1 MMSNG
6 INWTDFSIIQ
16 GFLDC
21 LDVGISIFDAKG
33 AFLFVNR
40 YVLNASGRSRS
51 DYLGKTVDDF
61 RRMGILDNPVISEVI
76 ATKQPS
82 MRVQRSRTKN
92 GVVKEFLVRG
102 YPILDEE
109 GEILFMVAD
118 RIEMS
123 PLYQQYIELRK
134 SATKID
140 RIQRRSP
147 YEEDGIVCASPE
159 MSRVLD
165 MAAQVS
171 ISDATVLLQG
181 ESGTGKEVVAN
192 FIHEKSHRNQAP
204 MVQIN
209 CASMPENLLES
220 ELFGYE
226 KGSFTGAL
234 STGKEG
240 LIEAANHGTLFLDE
254 VNSMPLSLQAKLLR
268 VLETKT
274 ILRIGSLKPRGVDF
288 RLITATNADLKKCVE
303 EHTFREDLYYRLNV
317 IPIEIPPLRNRRED
331 IIPLG
336 NHFLE
341 LFCKKYGVEKQLA
354 PKIYRTM
361 EIYSWPGNVRELR
374 NFIERLVVMSV
385 SSAVRINNLPP
396 GMLDLSEKDR
406 CDYQIATKESRE
418 RERII
423 RALEKFDGHR
433 QKTAEYLGISRR
445 CLQYKLKKFGLLK

>member
-1 MMSNG
+1 MSG
-6 INWTDFSIIQ
+6 SINWTDFSIIKS
-16 GFLDC
+16 FLDC
-21 LDVGISIFDAKG
+21 LDVGISIFDEKG
-33 AFLFVNR
+33 TFLFVNR
-40 YVLNASGRSRS
+40 YVLNASGRPRS

-61 RRMGILDNPVISEVI
+61 RKMGILDNPVISEVI
-76 ATKQPS
+76 KTKQPS
-82 MRVQRSRTKN
+82 MRVQRSKTKN
-92 GVVKEFLVRG
+92 GDTKEFLVRG

-118 RIEMS
+118 RLEMC
-123 PLYQQYIELRK
+123 PLYRQYAELRK
-134 SATKID
+134 SAANID
-140 RIQRRSP
+140 RTQRRSP

-159 MSRVLD
+159 MSRVLE

-171 ISDATVLLQG
+171 LSDATVLLEG

-192 FIHEKSHRNQAP
+192 FIHEKSRRNQAF

-226 KGSFTGAL
+226 KGAFTGAL

-274 ILRIGSLKPRGVDF
+274 ILRIGSLKPRSVDF
-288 RLITATNADLKKCVE
+288 RLVTATNTDLKKCVE

-331 IIPLG
+331 IIPLA
-336 NHFLE
+336 NHFLD

-361 EIYSWPGNVRELR
+361 EMYSWPGNVRELR

-385 SSAVRINNLPP
+385 SSAVRINNLPS
-396 GMLDLSEKDR
+396 GMLELSNEDHTEYR
-406 CDYQIATKESRE
+406 TATRESKE

-445 CLQYKLKKFGLLK
+445 SLQYKLKKYGLLK

>member
-1 MMSNG
+1 MMNNG

-33 AFLFVNR
+33 TFLFVNR

-181 ESGTGKEVVAN
+181 ESGT
-192 FIHEKSHRNQAP
+192 
-204 MVQIN
+204 
-209 CASMPENLLES
+209 
-220 ELFGYE
+220 
-226 KGSFTGAL
+226 
-234 STGKEG
+234 
-240 LIEAANHGTLFLDE
+240 
-254 VNSMPLSLQAKLLR
+254 
-268 VLETKT
+268 
-274 ILRIGSLKPRGVDF
+274 
-288 RLITATNADLKKCVE
+288 
-303 EHTFREDLYYRLNV
+303 
-317 IPIEIPPLRNRRED
+317 
-331 IIPLG
+331 
-336 NHFLE
+336 
-341 LFCKKYGVEKQLA
+341 
-354 PKIYRTM
+354 
-361 EIYSWPGNVRELR
+361 
-374 NFIERLVVMSV
+374 
-385 SSAVRINNLPP
+385 
-396 GMLDLSEKDR
+396 
-406 CDYQIATKESRE
+406 
-418 RERII
+418 
-423 RALEKFDGHR
+423 
-433 QKTAEYLGISRR
+433 
-445 CLQYKLKKFGLLK
+445 